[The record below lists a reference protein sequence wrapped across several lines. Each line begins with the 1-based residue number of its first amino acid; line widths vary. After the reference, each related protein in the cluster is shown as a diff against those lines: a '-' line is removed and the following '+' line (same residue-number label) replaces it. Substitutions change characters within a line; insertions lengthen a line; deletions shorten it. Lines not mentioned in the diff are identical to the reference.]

1 MRRHAMPPTLGT
13 MDHARRVM
21 SLTPAH
27 IEAVRRQ
34 MEDEGP
40 PPDQQTQTDQDYAE
54 WVSRI
59 LAAHPAPDR
68 PTQLFAFG
76 SLIWKPEIE
85 HVAEANGVLEGWH
98 RSFCLRQF
106 RFRGSQRFP
115 GLMMSL
121 DEGGECRGVL
131 LQLPEEDLETQLD
144 RLFRREFTVKPN
156 SHVPRWLTVQSDV
169 GPVPALVFVMNR
181 NSPLYAAGLSLDEVA
196 DVLAKSCG
204 HLGTGAEYLLNTVTQ
219 LELRGMHDPVLWRLQ
234 ELVAERIIPG

>member
-1 MRRHAMPPTLGT
+1 MGHDT
-13 MDHARRVM
+13 RVI

-27 IEAVRRQ
+27 IEAVHRQ
-34 MEDEGP
+34 MEDAGP
-40 PPDQQTQTDQDYAE
+40 PPDQQTQTDQDYAD

-59 LAAHPAPDR
+59 AATHPARDR
-68 PTQLFAFG
+68 PTQIFAFG

-85 HVAEANGVLEGWH
+85 HVAEMKAVLEGWH

-106 RFRGSQRFP
+106 RFRGSSEFP

-121 DEGGECRGVL
+121 DEGGNCRGVL
-131 LQLPEEDLETQLD
+131 FELPGEDLEAQLD

-156 SHVPRWLTVQSDV
+156 SHEPRWLTVQSDV

-181 NSPLYAAGLSLDEVA
+181 NSPLYAGDLVLEEIA

-219 LELRGMHDPVLWRLQ
+219 LELRGIHDPMLWRLQ
-234 ELVAERIIPG
+234 ELVAERIFPA